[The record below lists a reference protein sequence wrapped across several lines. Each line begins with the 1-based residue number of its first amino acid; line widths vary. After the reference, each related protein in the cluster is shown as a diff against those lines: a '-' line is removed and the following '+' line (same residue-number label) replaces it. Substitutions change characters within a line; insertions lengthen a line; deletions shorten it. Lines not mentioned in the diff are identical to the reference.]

1 MLSELLPTPEQGE
14 RVECPAVSFRHT
26 VTGTRVSSLWITEAG
41 DRGWVEIKTGDKK
54 LKIMYYDEMVGSR
67 SLSSC

>member
-1 MLSELLPTPEQGE
+1 M
-14 RVECPAVSFRHT
+14 SFRHT